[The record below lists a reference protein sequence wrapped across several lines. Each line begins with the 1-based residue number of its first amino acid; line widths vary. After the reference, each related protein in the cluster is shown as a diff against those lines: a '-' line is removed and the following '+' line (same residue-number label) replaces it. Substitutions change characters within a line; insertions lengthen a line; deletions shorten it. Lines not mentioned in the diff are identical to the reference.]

1 MVWTMQGYGT
11 YSKIF
16 ILNNFLQFAKVSRE
30 ITDVKFYKVNGEEL
44 EDIIEEYEVSGY
56 PTFALFK
63 GGKMIDSKSG
73 RLDENAL
80 KNFIK
85 SKL

>member
-1 MVWTMQGYGT
+1 M
-11 YSKIF
+11 
-16 ILNNFLQFAKVSRE
+16 
-30 ITDVKFYKVNGEEL
+30 KFYKVNGEEL
-44 EDIIEEYEVSGY
+44 EDIIEEYEISGY

-63 GGKMIDSKSG
+63 GGKMIDAKSG

>member
-1 MVWTMQGYGT
+1 M
-11 YSKIF
+11 
-16 ILNNFLQFAKVSRE
+16 
-30 ITDVKFYKVNGEEL
+30 KFYKVNGEEL